1 MQEYASHVMAMGMI
15 MSVVM
20 VVTVTMG
27 VCVVILVFVGMG
39 MIVSGDF
46 VGQFMVIV
54 RLLNE

>member
-1 MQEYASHVMAMGMI
+1 MGMI